1 MRVPIDSVGRAEVL
15 GLVRRAVGERPHL
28 QEDPDAAPVLECLR
42 AGRAEVRV
50 YVRHGTRMRDP
61 PPVSEWHPFDVYVAC
76 GDTGLPVLR
85 VVVVSGPLLSS
96 SSVLRI
102 SAFCGRSGPP
112 RRREAPAL
120 RGSAPVLQ

>member
-1 MRVPIDSVGRAEVL
+1 VRVPVDSIGRAEVL
-15 GLVRRAVGERPHL
+15 GLVRGAVGERPHL
-28 QEDPDAAPVLECLR
+28 WEDPDAAPVLECLR

-61 PPVSEWHPFDVYVAC
+61 PPVHEWHVFDVYAAR
-76 GDTGLPVLR
+76 GDAGLPVLR

-102 SAFCGRSGPP
+102 SAFCGFHGQA
-112 RRREAPAL
+112 RRREAPAP
-120 RGSAPVLQ
+120 RARVL

>member
-1 MRVPIDSVGRAEVL
+1 VRVPIDSVGRAEVL

-28 QEDPDAAPVLECLR
+28 REDPDAAPVLECLR

-61 PPVSEWHPFDVYVAC
+61 PPVPEWHVFDVYAAR
-76 GDTGLPVLR
+76 GDAGLPVLR

-112 RRREAPAL
+112 RRRGAPAL
-120 RGSAPVLQ
+120 RARVP